1 MSDKPNITL
10 DIEAPSDCRVH
21 AEIESDAAPTAAPA
35 EESSAKAQLG
45 EVSML
50 RAALEGLLSAAE
62 NMPRR
67 TPAPGGASTEH
78 PFQIMAAHVW
88 ANDRACEEA
97 AKTLAFLAAPAE
109 ARSVGAPAG
118 YYPLHPKGMACK
130 WIRSWTDGQGQYW
143 CCNQGQDLPTPPKA
157 EGK

>member
-1 MSDKPNITL
+1 MNLTAEYLAD
-10 DIEAPSDCRVH
+10 H
-21 AEIESDAAPTAAPA
+21 AQAAFEDACPDDASPYEIG
-35 EESSAKAQLG
+35 KAWRKVG
-45 EVSML
+45 E
-50 RAALEGLLSAAE
+50 
-62 NMPRR
+62 
-67 TPAPGGASTEH
+67 H
-78 PFQIMAAHVW
+78 
-88 ANDRACEEA
+88 
-97 AKTLAFLAAPAE
+97 LAAVIAEAEAE